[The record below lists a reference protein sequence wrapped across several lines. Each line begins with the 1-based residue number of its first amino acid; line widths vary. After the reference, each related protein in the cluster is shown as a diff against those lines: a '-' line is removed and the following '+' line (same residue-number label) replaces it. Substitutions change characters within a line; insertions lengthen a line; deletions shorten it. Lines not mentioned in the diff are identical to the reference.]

1 MIILNN
7 ESLAWD
13 PLKIWLRAGTS
24 HSGSCSPRCHHM
36 IWGAPKKLL
45 TEVDNYTNHFLRS
58 RKKGKTH
65 STSISVKTPSQTFEI
80 AINVF
85 AGAENDKL
93 PLKAEIYLR
102 TSQKSLISIWIF
114 SKKKYVY
121 GDSETMSVRSAIPAW
136 LIDDVGHHF
145 NTIS

>member
-1 MIILNN
+1 MR
-7 ESLAWD
+7 
-13 PLKIWLRAGTS
+13 LKFYINS
-24 HSGSCSPRCHHM
+24 Q
-36 IWGAPKKLL
+36 APDQKSNPQAPDR
-45 TEVDNYTNHFLRS
+45 TY
-58 RKKGKTH
+58 
-65 STSISVKTPSQTFEI
+65 TSILVKTPSQTFEI

-145 NTIS
+145 NTISYK